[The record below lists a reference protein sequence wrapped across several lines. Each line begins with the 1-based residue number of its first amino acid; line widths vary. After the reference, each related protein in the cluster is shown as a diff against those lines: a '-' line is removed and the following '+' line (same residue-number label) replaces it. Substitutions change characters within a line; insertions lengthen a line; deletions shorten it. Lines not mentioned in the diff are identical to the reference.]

1 MIVAYICLKTM
12 HYRFSFFNK
21 YSYKKGYAI
30 GMKIDDRRS
39 YVRGD
44 FSFKVKFR
52 ILNPEESENLR
63 IFNEEIFSRYTEEKN
78 IEISSPGISTEI
90 LTDPSLI
97 NYLLQM
103 DEKLDQ
109 IIELLS
115 EEKEIKGVSRK
126 GMGIDISGSGMK
138 ILVDEP
144 VEPGQFIQTK
154 FFLSKYPLSFMEIV
168 GKVVRVTSVDE
179 NDQTLYHL
187 GIKFINLS
195 INERER
201 IITCVF
207 QKQREA
213 LRKRKTEV

>member
-1 MIVAYICLKTM
+1 MG
-12 HYRFSFFNK
+12 S
-21 YSYKKGYAI
+21 AI
-30 GMKIDDRRS
+30 AMTTDDRRS

-52 ILNPEESENLR
+52 IINPEESENLR
-63 IFNEEIFSRYTEEKN
+63 MLNEEIFSRLKEEKN
-78 IEISSPGISTEI
+78 IETSSPGMSPEVQA
-90 LTDPSLI
+90 DPSLI

-115 EEKEIKGVSRK
+115 EEKEIKTVFRK
-126 GMGIDISGSGMK
+126 GIGVEISGSGMK

-144 VEPGQFIQTK
+144 VEPGQFIQAK
-154 FFLSKYPLSFMEIV
+154 FLLSKYPLSFMDIV
-168 GKVVRVTSVDE
+168 GEVVHLTSLDE
-179 NDQTLYHL
+179 KNQTLYHL
-187 GIKFINLS
+187 GIRFINIS
-195 INERER
+195 INEREK